1 MKSYLAFLGALLLAS
16 TGLAQQAPRSDLTVD
31 EIVNALS
38 PAPKTRSLGRNLKV
52 EPAKI
57 DMTVNFDFDSANLKN
72 ESKPQLERLAEALKN
87 ERLLQLRFQ
96 VEGHTDAR
104 GSASYNLGLSSR
116 RADSVLSFLVQQGI
130 DRERLQAVGKGFTEL
145 LEPADPASAK
155 NRRVRIMTLE

>member
-1 MKSYLAFLGALLLAS
+1 MKSCLAFLGALLLAS
-16 TGLAQQAPRSDLTVD
+16 AGLAQQAPRSDLTVD

-52 EPAKI
+52 EPATI
-57 DMTVNFDFDSANLKN
+57 NFDFDSANLKN
-72 ESKPQLERLAEALKN
+72 ESKPQLERLAQALKN
-87 ERLLQLRFQ
+87 DRLLQLRFQ

-130 DRERLQAVGKGFTEL
+130 EKDRLQAVGKGFTEL
-145 LEPADPASAK
+145 IEPGDPASAK

>member
-16 TGLAQQAPRSDLTVD
+16 AGLAQQAPRSDLTVD

-57 DMTVNFDFDSANLKN
+57 DMTVNFDFDSTNLKN

-104 GSASYNLGLSSR
+104 GSANYNLGLSSR